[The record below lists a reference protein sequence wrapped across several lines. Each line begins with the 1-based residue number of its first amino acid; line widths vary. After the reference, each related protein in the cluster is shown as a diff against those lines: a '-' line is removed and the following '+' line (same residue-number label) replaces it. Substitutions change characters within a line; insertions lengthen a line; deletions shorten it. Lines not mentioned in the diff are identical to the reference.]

1 MDATYEPE
9 LYDLVTP
16 ASFAG
21 DLEWYRRRAKDS
33 GGPVLEL
40 GAGTGRIALPMA
52 ADGTP
57 VHALESNTAMLDALR
72 RKMDDSPEDV
82 RRRIVPV
89 ESDMRSFQL
98 DTTFALVIAP
108 FRVILH
114 NLTEDDQLACFERVH
129 AHLRPGGRFLFNVF
143 HPSLEFMARN
153 AGALTGV
160 WRWGGTYQRADGSL
174 VVRSEANQYDTV
186 RRRVHSLHRYEDYGP
201 DGVLR
206 RTVLHRL
213 ELAYLYAAD
222 IERLLTR
229 AGFTSVDIRG
239 GFDGRPFARDTD
251 ELVVDAAVERP

>member
-21 DLEWYRRRAKDS
+21 DLEWYRRRAKES

-40 GAGTGRIALPMA
+40 GAGTGRITLPLA

-57 VHALESNTAMLDALR
+57 VHALESDAAMLGALR
-72 RKMDDSPEDV
+72 RKVAGSPDDV
-82 RRRIVPV
+82 RGRIVPV
-89 ESDMRSFQL
+89 EGDMRSFQL
-98 DTTFALVIAP
+98 DATFALVIAP
-108 FRVILH
+108 FRAILH
-114 NLTEDDQLACFERVH
+114 NLTEDDQLDCFERVRG
-129 AHLRPGGRFLFNVF
+129 HLRPGGRFLFNVF

-153 AGALTGV
+153 AGALAGV
-160 WRWGGTYQRADGSL
+160 WRWGGTYPRPDGSL

-186 RRRVHSLHRYEDYGP
+186 RRRVHSLHRYDDYGT

-229 AGFTSVDIRG
+229 AGFTSIDIRG

-251 ELVVDAAVERP
+251 ELVVDAAVEG

>member
-16 ASFAG
+16 ASFGG

-40 GAGTGRIALPMA
+40 GAGTGRIALQLA
-52 ADGTP
+52 ADGIP
-57 VHALESNTAMLDALR
+57 VHALESNAAMLDALR
-72 RKMDDSPEDV
+72 RKIDGSPDDV

-89 ESDMRSFQL
+89 EADMRSFQL
-98 DTTFALVIAP
+98 ETTFALVIAP
-108 FRVILH
+108 FRAILH
-114 NLTEDDQLACFERVH
+114 NLTEDDQLACFKRVH
-129 AHLRPGGRFLFNVF
+129 GHLRPGGRFLFNVF
-143 HPSLEFMARN
+143 HPSLEYMARN

-160 WRWGGTYQRADGSL
+160 WRWAGTYRRPDGSM

-186 RRRVHSLHRYEDYGP
+186 RRRVHSLHRYEDYGT

-229 AGFTSVDIRG
+229 AGFASIDIRG
-239 GFDGRPFARDTD
+239 GFDGRPFGRDTD
-251 ELVVDAAVERP
+251 ELVVDAVAEDS

>member
-16 ASFAG
+16 ASFGG
-21 DLEWYRRRAKDS
+21 DLEWYCRRANDS

-40 GAGTGRIALPMA
+40 GAGTGRIALQLA
-52 ADGTP
+52 ADGIP
-57 VHALESNTAMLDALR
+57 VHALESNAAMLDALR
-72 RKMDDSPEDV
+72 RKIDGSPDDV

-89 ESDMRSFQL
+89 EADMRSFQL
-98 DTTFALVIAP
+98 ETTFALVIAP
-108 FRVILH
+108 FRAILH
-114 NLTEDDQLACFERVH
+114 NLTEDDQLACFKRVH
-129 AHLRPGGRFLFNVF
+129 GHLRPGGRFLFNVF
-143 HPSLEFMARN
+143 HPSLEYMARN

-160 WRWGGTYQRADGSL
+160 WRWAGTYRRPDRSM

-186 RRRVHSLHRYEDYGP
+186 RRRVHSLHRYEDYGT

-229 AGFTSVDIRG
+229 AGFASIDIRG
-239 GFDGRPFARDTD
+239 GFDGRPFGRDTD
-251 ELVVDAAVERP
+251 ELVVDAVAEDS